1 MRHSE
6 LKWCGLRVSDVVG
19 SEYQRKLGGVVC
31 TLPWARGDV
40 GEVAGVVVAECGG
53 VGCVSVSVHMLEP
66 IRIYKGEISHLVVCC
81 AQQAR

>member
-53 VGCVSVSVHMLEP
+53 VD
-66 IRIYKGEISHLVVCC
+66 
-81 AQQAR
+81 